1 MCARVQNNACVRF
14 SLQTLK
20 GNIVDFKTICMS
32 ISCQIEFCSNM
43 ALVIVHSISIEK
55 RRHIM
60 SEKTGIIGAEI
71 DTTASVRLSAQGERF
86 AIDCIALTMQAA
98 VQGIDDVQFQKI
110 ATAAKRDCPLSKAL
124 SGVAEITLT
133 AVLK

>member
-1 MCARVQNNACVRF
+1 
-14 SLQTLK
+14 
-20 GNIVDFKTICMS
+20 
-32 ISCQIEFCSNM
+32 
-43 ALVIVHSISIEK
+43 
-55 RRHIM
+55 M

-110 ATAAKRDCPLSKAL
+110 ATAAKPDCPLSKAL

>member
-86 AIDCIALTMQAA
+86 AIDRIALTMQAA

-110 ATAAKRDCPLSKAL
+110 ATAAKPDCPLSKAL